1 MAVSKIIFKL
11 GNYLDPSIGGIVVLQ
26 SVDDWFEVYVY
37 PKDWEVPPY
46 EGDYIFA
53 SHCPKEACRY
63 AEQAYVK
70 EFENVP

>member
-11 GNYLDPSIGGIVVLQ
+11 GNYLDPSIGGVVVLQ
-26 SVDDWFEVYVY
+26 SVDEWYEVYVY

-46 EGDYIFA
+46 AGAYAFA
-53 SHCPKEACRY
+53 SRCPKEACRY